1 MDVDNSYNKWLTWGI
16 ACTFPFPEFYNLYIG
31 ERKWHSHCGEC
42 TQKGERKIRLFRK
55 PTKESENAIFHHNRR
70 CLLHVF
76 ENKTKKIRLLL
87 KLSEKKKKR
96 KTYPGQ
102 KEKGLSNKTAGKA
115 HFAVP
120 LSKFNSNLAFSGFRI
135 QLNRN
140 TFLSLK
146 SFQNQT

>member
-1 MDVDNSYNKWLTWGI
+1 M
-16 ACTFPFPEFYNLYIG
+16 F
-31 ERKWHSHCGEC
+31 
-42 TQKGERKIRLFRK
+42 
-55 PTKESENAIFHHNRR
+55 
-70 CLLHVF
+70 
-76 ENKTKKIRLLL
+76 
-87 KLSEKKKKR
+87 KKKC

-102 KEKGLSNKTAGKA
+102 KEKSLSNKTAGKA

-120 LSKFNSNLAFSGFRI
+120 LSKFNSNLAFSGLRI